1 MLLTKKKLATI
12 PSTKQGFRIT
22 SELIQ
27 SQIGKRS
34 VRELKGKEAIFFTV
48 CGQVCETLV
57 LASLPFAIAHVE
69 IHLNWVGY
77 SLVPI

>member
-1 MLLTKKKLATI
+1 M
-12 PSTKQGFRIT
+12 S
-22 SELIQ
+22 
-27 SQIGKRS
+27 
-34 VRELKGKEAIFFTV
+34 ELKGKEAIFFFFTV

-57 LASLPFAIAHVE
+57 LASLPFAIAHIE